1 MKKLLY
7 VILLILVPSLA
18 FCATDTTFVTTGKAV
33 LLSGRQISVF
43 SDVTGNIPFEKIIT
57 LSTFSSTNNAIPN
70 MGTTNA
76 AIWLKFGIFN
86 ETDQSHIL
94 LNLNQTDLNH
104 VRLYYPINSDKSYTY
119 IESGNLIPISSHKYQ
134 VANNVFSIPLAPY
147 TFSTIYMRV
156 QSKGQIVLPIYVGT
170 EDKIIEHIKSNEFVF
185 GIYLGI
191 ILIML
196 FYNFFIYLSVKDI
209 SYLYY
214 ILFIL
219 FVGFAQV
226 CLDGYGYKFIWS
238 SVPFITLQSINWSG
252 ALSAIASIIFV
263 RVFLVTK
270 ENLPLVDKI
279 LIGYVIIDCISVIL
293 TLIGFY
299 NIGYVLI
306 DIIAFIGSFTLWS
319 IGANLAFKG
328 HRSAKYFL
336 IAWSFFLLSVIIF
349 VMKDFGV
356 IPYNFFTNN
365 ILLIGSSIEIAL
377 LSFALAD
384 KINVYKK
391 EKEISQVQAI
401 KALKEKEEFANQ
413 QNVILERKVNE
424 RTDQLRQTNN
434 NLELTLKQLQESQSQ
449 LVDAEKMASLGQ
461 LTAGIAHEI
470 NNPINFVK
478 SNVKPL
484 QMDIDDIKDLIRRY
498 EEVHAGNFDEK
509 IREINAFREEID
521 FEYVMEEI
529 KNLLSGI
536 EDGATRTA
544 EIVKGLRTFSRLDE
558 SDLKEADIQD
568 GLDTTLMLLN
578 HTIPK
583 DLAVIKNYQNIPKIE
598 CYPGKLNQV
607 FMNILTNSIQALRS
621 DNEGK
626 EKKITLA
633 TERLDENVI
642 IRIADTGPGIP
653 KEVQDKIFEPFFT
666 TKEVGEGTGLGLSI
680 VYSIIEKH
688 HGKITVHSEEKKG
701 TEFVITLPLRQS
713 EFLKTNTAAAT
724 SVSDEPLNR

>member
-1 MKKLLY
+1 MRFFYLIWLLFLPG
-7 VILLILVPSLA
+7 VALSA
-18 FCATDTTFVTTGKAV
+18 SDTTVITNQGVTLLKNNHILIFEDHSGK
-33 LLSGRQISVF
+33 LSFDKIKDINVF
-43 SDVTGNIPFEKIIT
+43 LPPPHH
-57 LSTFSSTNNAIPN
+57 IPN
-70 MGTTNA
+70 LGVSRGV
-76 AIWLKFGIFN
+76 IWLKFIIYN
-86 ETDQSHIL
+86 ETDQQNVLVNINKST
-94 LNLNQTDLNH
+94 LNK
-104 VRLYYPINSDKSYTY
+104 VRLYYPVDNHGNYSYFNG
-119 IESGNLIPISSHKYQ
+119 GNLLPISNHKYRNP
-134 VANNVFSIPLAPY
+134 NNIFEVPIAPY
-147 TFSTIYMRV
+147 SASTIYVRIE
-156 QSKGQIVLPIYVGT
+156 STGQIVLPVLVGT
-170 EDKIIEHIKSNEFVF
+170 RENLLQSTENNKFVF

-191 ILIML
+191 ILIMF
-196 FYNFFIYLSVKDI
+196 FYNFFIYFSVRDEN
-209 SYLYY
+209 YLYY
-214 ILFIL
+214 IAYIFL
-219 FVGFAQV
+219 VGFTQV
-226 CLDGYGYKFIWS
+226 CLEGYGYQFIWS
-238 SVPFITLQSINWSG
+238 GKTFITLQSINWSG
-252 ALSAIASIIFV
+252 ALSGIATIVFIRKFLQIKTKMPLFDK
-263 RVFLVTK
+263 FLVG
-270 ENLPLVDKI
+270 
-279 LIGYVIIDCISVIL
+279 LIAIDVITISL
-293 TLIGFY
+293 TLFGLY
-299 NIGYVLI
+299 NISYNLI
-306 DIIAFIGSFTLWS
+306 DIVALVGSFALL
-319 IGANLAFKG
+319 GAGVKLILNNY
-328 HRSAKYFL
+328 RPAKFFM
-336 IAWSFFLLSVIIF
+336 IAWSFFLGSIILYVI
-349 VMKDFGV
+349 KDFGV
-356 IPYNFFTNN
+356 IPYNFFTDN

-384 KINVYKK
+384 TINQYKK
-391 EKEISQVQAI
+391 EREISQVQAI

-498 EEVHAGNFDEK
+498 EGVHAGNFDEK

-583 DLAVIKNYQNIPKIE
+583 DLSVIKNYQNIPKIE